1 MKPIGLLLLSLF
13 AAGLF
18 PAEPACAGDLDLS
31 HFTAADI
38 GDPVAAGTSR
48 LAPRGVDIVA
58 GGTDIGGT
66 SDQCHF
72 FYQTFTN
79 DFDVAV
85 RVEAL
90 GNSDVWAK
98 AGLMARETLDAT
110 SDELSV
116 LATPIL
122 GGCFFE
128 TRAAAGGSS
137 TLRGLFPV
145 NYPENCLRLKRAGDV
160 FNGYASLDGRSW
172 SLLGTTNM
180 SIANPLYLGLAV
192 SSHSTNLMTAA
203 RFRDL
208 SIVTNGVLGNPLF
221 TREPLGPSSR
231 KTGLVISEI
240 MYKPAPRA
248 DGKDLEYLELFNSNP
263 FLEDIS
269 GYRLSGDID
278 FRFPTNTTL
287 PGGGFL
293 VVASSPADIQSVYGI
308 TNVI

>member
-1 MKPIGLLLLSLF
+1 MKPIGLFLSSLF

-18 PAEPACAGDLDLS
+18 PGDRACADDLDLS

-38 GDPVAAGTSR
+38 GSPAAAGTST
-48 LAPRGVDIVA
+48 LTPGGVDIVA

-98 AGLMARETLDAT
+98 AGLMARENLDAT

-128 TRAAAGGSS
+128 TRASAGGSS
-137 TLRGLFPV
+137 TLKGSFPV
-145 NYPENCLRLKRAGDV
+145 NYPDNWLVDWKRA
-160 FNGYASLDGRSW
+160 FKSL
-172 SLLGTTNM
+172 
-180 SIANPLYLGLAV
+180 V
-192 SSHSTNLMTAA
+192 SSQ
-203 RFRDL
+203 
-208 SIVTNGVLGNPLF
+208 
-221 TREPLGPSSR
+221 
-231 KTGLVISEI
+231 
-240 MYKPAPRA
+240 
-248 DGKDLEYLELFNSNP
+248 
-263 FLEDIS
+263 
-269 GYRLSGDID
+269 LSG
-278 FRFPTNTTL
+278 
-287 PGGGFL
+287 
-293 VVASSPADIQSVYGI
+293 
-308 TNVI
+308 